1 MSKESVE
8 LARAFWR
15 VGNVHMVVH
24 ATLFCVLAFIGLPW
38 RQALIVVVPI
48 VLLSLALL
56 RKTRRSSNQRP
67 DSRRTFR
74 TG

>member
-15 VGNVHMVVH
+15 YQNLHMVWLS
-24 ATLFCVLAFIGLPW
+24 ALFCVLAFIGLPW
-38 RQALIVVVPI
+38 GQALIVVVPI

-56 RKTRRSSNQRP
+56 RKTRRATSQRP
-67 DSRRTFR
+67 
-74 TG
+74 GC